1 MNESAPLARQPAQP
15 GQPVQ
20 PDLPPELQQTAQ
32 HEPVLQDLRRRLRKN
47 QITLMITGN
56 GAIAFLIWNYVK
68 GNLTMTFQDHQ
79 QELAELDQ
87 KLDAASLRLL
97 LMFLGLFVVVIFG
110 RIYVGLSARAEA
122 KGKVKGPFYLLVAV
136 MLAASSFFI
145 LSMEL
150 RVLPP
155 MEDDSFGNILMAAIL
170 EFTSLTDILLL
181 LSAAVRVR
189 WLRRRIRQLETRQ
202 GEAHAA

>member
-1 MNESAPLARQPAQP
+1 
-15 GQPVQ
+15 
-20 PDLPPELQQTAQ
+20 
-32 HEPVLQDLRRRLRKN
+32 
-47 QITLMITGN
+47 
-56 GAIAFLIWNYVK
+56 
-68 GNLTMTFQDHQ
+68 
-79 QELAELDQ
+79 
-87 KLDAASLRLL
+87 
-97 LMFLGLFVVVIFG
+97 
-110 RIYVGLSARAEA
+110 
-122 KGKVKGPFYLLVAV
+122 